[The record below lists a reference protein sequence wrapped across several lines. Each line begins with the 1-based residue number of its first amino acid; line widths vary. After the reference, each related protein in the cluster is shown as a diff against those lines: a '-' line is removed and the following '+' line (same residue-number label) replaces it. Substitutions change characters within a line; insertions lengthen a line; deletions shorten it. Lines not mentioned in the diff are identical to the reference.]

1 MKKKESLNAIKLKE
15 IFTMVWK
22 VQNVQ
27 GFVWKTTQPGLGG
40 KSCWHTN
47 PSHFWQ
53 PLQSLLWDI
62 RLKICRLTNYCNM
75 LFQVLLTKFS
85 KREPF
90 LLITWSSIARQSQ
103 PWVSSINGAL
113 ITTEYMTFQV
123 FRFLCIVLHVSASLN
138 RSLPDPDI
146 PLVLHKSSQIH
157 DSMVFHVY

>member
-75 LFQVLLTKFS
+75 FFQVLLTKFS

-103 PWVSSINGAL
+103 PWVSSMNGAL

>member
-85 KREPF
+85 KRKPF

-103 PWVSSINGAL
+103 PWVSSMNGAL

-123 FRFLCIVLHVSASLN
+123 FRFLCIVLHVSASSN

>member
-85 KREPF
+85 KHEPF
-90 LLITWSSIARQSQ
+90 LLIMWSSIARQSQ
-103 PWVSSINGAL
+103 PWVSWMNGAL